1 MIKEIIKK
9 YAYKIVYKDLIKTEG
24 LFIGKYDEKH
34 GGKEFMSGVYFAM
47 GHIAYSVSEDTGD
60 AFYGLFISNLIASED
75 EER

>member
-9 YAYKIVYKDLIKTEG
+9 HAYKIVYKGLIKREG
-24 LFIGKYDEKH
+24 LYVGKYDAKH
-34 GGKEFMSGVYFAM
+34 DGKEFMSGVYFAM

-60 AFYGLFISNLIASED
+60 AFYGLFISNLIASEV